1 MSPMEQDILKPESQP
16 PVGSQAFS
24 PLGCLIAA
32 AGATLLMFTQTGAAM
47 VVSVWAFSKLLG
59 LPDIVM
65 YGVMV
70 LGAIPVLWLTLWTAG
85 RAWEV
90 ERRLA
95 RGEDVGTPVFKLG
108 HYFRKA

>member
-1 MSPMEQDILKPESQP
+1 MSAMEQEILKPDTP
-16 PVGSQAFS
+16 PPGGGQAFS
-24 PLGCLIAA
+24 PLGCFIAA

-59 LPDIVM
+59 LPDLAM
-65 YGVMV
+65 YGVMA
-70 LGAIPVLWLTLWTAG
+70 LGAIPVLWVTFWTAG

-95 RGEDVGTPVFKLG
+95 RGEDVGTPVFKVG
-108 HYFRKA
+108 HYFKRA

>member
-1 MSPMEQDILKPESQP
+1 MTAKAQDILKPESQP

-24 PLGCLIAA
+24 PLGCFIAA
-32 AGATLLMFTQTGAAM
+32 AGATLLMFTQTSAAM

-59 LPDIVM
+59 LPALIMD
-65 YGVMV
+65 GVMA
-70 LGAIPVLWLTLWTAG
+70 LGAIPVLWLTFWTAG